1 LRQERWKDPEK
12 RDLNSPMPYPNVFQP
27 LDIGGCTLTN
37 RIVRAAHST
46 GAVGEDLIAY
56 HEARAKGGAALTVL
70 QIAGVH
76 PSSPT
81 DIPVFTA

>member
-1 LRQERWKDPEK
+1 
-12 RDLNSPMPYPNVFQP
+12 MPYPNVFQP